1 MNTQTN
7 DEMKSAVALEG
18 LRGVL
23 DPELGLNVV
32 DLGLIYELQFD
43 EQTSEVRV
51 VMTLSTPFCPMGNS
65 IVNAVTNNLMATFPG
80 YEVQAN
86 LVFDPP
92 WSYERISEEGL
103 QYLNR

>member
-18 LRGVL
+18 LREVL